1 MSGSPKEGT
10 SRVNSLFFPA
20 DGYQHTFLK
29 FILISLPSERVCMTV
44 FFFICMLHV
53 HVLGYTS
60 IVVAI
65 LPTAQEVQR

>member
-1 MSGSPKEGT
+1 MSGNPKEGT

-29 FILISLPSERVCMTV
+29 FILISLPSERVCMTE
-44 FFFICMLHV
+44 FFICMLHV

-60 IVVAI
+60 IVAAI
-65 LPTAQEVQR
+65 LRTAQEAQR